1 MKKAVE
7 AVKAA
12 TQRQRKAPGS
22 AELLNCLSAVEGQIQ
37 VVAAEERP
45 ALLEGMP
52 LKHLLSVC
60 LLLVS
65 FWTEQSPECYRSSYT
80 MLQFCTLLTL
90 NAAQRQQRCS
100 KSQVQMRRCA

>member
-12 TQRQRKAPGS
+12 TQMQRKAPGS

-52 LKHLLSVC
+52 LNICCQFVCC
-60 LLLVS
+60 LLAFGL
-65 FWTEQSPECYRSSYT
+65 SS
-80 MLQFCTLLTL
+80 LL
-90 NAAQRQQRCS
+90 NATEAAIQCCNSVRCS
-100 KSQVQMRRCA
+100 L